1 MIDQLMRAIP
11 TDQIAQSIGEDP
23 TATRQAVKASLPALL
38 GGLTA
43 NAESR
48 DGAQSLLDALGQHR
62 DGLADGAAVDQIDV
76 RDGEKI
82 LGHVFGGNTDAVVNQ
97 LGGMSGSQTSSIV
110 KKLLPILAPIVLS
123 WLAKQVG
130 GAMQGGG
137 AGGQVRQPDGQ
148 TRQSDGQVRQPD
160 GPLGQ
165 GRNEQVPA
173 DADRTDA
180 NRADTAQRGTDLTSV
195 LQDVLGSALGGA
207 TGQQR
212 SSGGS
217 ILTDV
222 LGGILGGQIG
232 RAHV

>member
-23 TATRQAVKASLPALL
+23 AATRQAVEATLPALL

-48 DGAQSLLDALGQHR
+48 DGAQSLLQALGRHD
-62 DGLADGAAVDQIDV
+62 DGLADGGATLDQIDV
-76 RDGEKI
+76 QDGEKI
-82 LGHVFGGNTDAVVNQ
+82 VGHVFGGNTDDVVNR

-110 KKLLPILAPIVLS
+110 RKLLPILAPIVLS

-137 AGGQVRQPDGQ
+137 GAGGVRQPD
-148 TRQSDGQVRQPD
+148 TRGGEDSVRQPD
-160 GPLGQ
+160 GPLGRGRSEQIESDARDRAPQQQ
-165 GRNEQVPA
+165 G
-173 DADRTDA
+173 
-180 NRADTAQRGTDLTSV
+180 GTDLTSV

-207 TGQQR
+207 TGQQDR
-212 SSGGS
+212 SSSGS

-222 LGGILGGQIG
+222 LGSILSG
-232 RAHV
+232 RR